1 MIGDILRFLIDILF
15 TLFGAALL
23 LRAWMHAVRLHP
35 FNPLARAIYQATNWL
50 ILPLRR
56 IIPATG
62 SVDWTS
68 LFAAWL
74 AALVFFLLV
83 ILVSVGMLPPAGALP
98 RILLTALFT
107 EMRWALN
114 LIVWL
119 TLIQAVLSWVNPM
132 SPLMALLQTLT
143 APLLDPIR
151 RILPRTA
158 IDFSPLVLLILA
170 QIAAMMLTRLSY
182 GGI

>member
-83 ILVSVGMLPPAGALP
+83 ILVSVGMLPRLAPCPA
-98 RILLTALFT
+98 
-107 EMRWALN
+107 
-114 LIVWL
+114 
-119 TLIQAVLSWVNPM
+119 SC
-132 SPLMALLQTLT
+132 
-143 APLLDPIR
+143 
-151 RILPRTA
+151 
-158 IDFSPLVLLILA
+158 
-170 QIAAMMLTRLSY
+170 
-182 GGI
+182 